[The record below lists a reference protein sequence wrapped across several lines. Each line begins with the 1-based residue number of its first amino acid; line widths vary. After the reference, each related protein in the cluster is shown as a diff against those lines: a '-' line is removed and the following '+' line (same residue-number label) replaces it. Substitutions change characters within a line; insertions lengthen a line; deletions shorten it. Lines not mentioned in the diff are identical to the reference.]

1 MIALLLAA
9 LPFIIQAAPV
19 ISAIAG
25 VTGLIADLEAIA
37 ASPETPM
44 IEHKIEALFK
54 KHGVDPEQ
62 LADAIKGLSWGGH
75 VTKEWALDKRH
86 QLDKD
91 GNFM

>member
-19 ISAIAG
+19 ISAVAG
-25 VTGLIADLEAIA
+25 VAGLIADLEQIS
-37 ASPETPM
+37 ASPETK
-44 IEHKIEALFK
+44 IVLADIEALFK
-54 KHGVDPEQ
+54 KNGVDPEQ
-62 LADAIKGLSWGGH
+62 LAAVIKGLSWGGR

-91 GNFM
+91 GNFI

>member
-19 ISAIAG
+19 ISAVAG
-25 VTGLIADLEAIA
+25 VAGLIADLEQIS
-37 ASPETPM
+37 ASPETK
-44 IEHKIEALFK
+44 IVLADIEALFK

-62 LADAIKGLSWGGH
+62 LAAAIKGLNWGGR

-91 GNFM
+91 GNFI